1 MDLLENAFFIAII
14 CFGSNALNVNT
25 LKHVSMN
32 NQERRIRPKI
42 INLNNSETSFYLYI
56 IKVNKC
62 KGSYNKTNYTYA
74 KLCFWCS

>member
-14 CFGSNALNVNT
+14 CFGSNALNVNP

-74 KLCFWCS
+74 KLCFWCC